1 MEDLYNRSTYDI
13 GQDFKIEIVSNHFE
27 SGKVDLISEGFY
39 EIYKWE
45 NSTLNVDVKSVVTWA
60 YGKCYKLIFHSN
72 LIGYSY
78 LSINLTL
85 KDNLKSKPKALQI
98 FITSEKNSDGV
109 VPGIWF
115 EGKEMLIE
123 SNFGQNYELWIN
135 LGLKRREYLPEISK
149 CTNST
154 FYDCIGYFLN
164 RSKRIRKKCL
174 FYNFF
179 KCFFWFTAEFPCS
192 EPCTPFIWKEITN
205 YNHMPICESIKTN
218 NCMHPPYYVALTES
232 FKHCV
237 GSCNQVE
244 YNGHVSKWYYT
255 ENISENTALWNL
267 VFSSKNIATEKE
279 SLGR

>member
-1 MEDLYNRSTYDI
+1 MKNFINMFFTFQTICFGPGYKKDVLEVYNWQQFPKIFPEIDISMEDLYSRSTYDI

-27 SGKVDLISEGFY
+27 SGKVNLISEGFH

-45 NSTLNVDVKSVVTWA
+45 NSTLNVDVKSIVTWA

-135 LGLKRREYLPEISK
+135 LGLKDREYLPEISK

-154 FYDCIGYFLN
+154 FYECIGNFLN
-164 RSKRIRKKCL
+164 KSKK
-174 FYNFF
+174 
-179 KCFFWFTAEFPCS
+179 
-192 EPCTPFIWKEITN
+192 
-205 YNHMPICESIKTN
+205 
-218 NCMHPPYYVALTES
+218 
-232 FKHCV
+232 
-237 GSCNQVE
+237 
-244 YNGHVSKWYYT
+244 
-255 ENISENTALWNL
+255 
-267 VFSSKNIATEKE
+267 
-279 SLGR
+279 